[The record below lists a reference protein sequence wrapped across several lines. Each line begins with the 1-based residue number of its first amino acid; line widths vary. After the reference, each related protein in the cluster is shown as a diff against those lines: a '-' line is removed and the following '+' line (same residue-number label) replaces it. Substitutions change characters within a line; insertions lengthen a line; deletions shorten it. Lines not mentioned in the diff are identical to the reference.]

1 MREIENILPQGGLNL
16 DDDKRAMSNMDSD
29 YRLNIQYETGSSGT
43 IVPVKG
49 NVQIGASGGLV
60 GGLDAKGYCED
71 VENDRMFYFTSIRS
85 SRLSAAPING
95 VTASL
100 YYVEGT
106 ELTQIFRNKTYLIDS
121 SAENVDCR
129 VIDGKLIWTDGV
141 NDKRKINIQR
151 AINTKTYEDLGTKT
165 FVGETLLVH
174 QGDYVYIQ
182 GMGVYLRAGGGTT
195 GITLANLPSQISLGY
210 MQLVTNDVY
219 WDIDSDVSQI
229 AFIKKPPTEA
239 VEVDEVIAEGAD
251 RNPIVERLMSFSYRY
266 VYKDNEKSVFAKPSR
281 LVFNPYGEGAEE
293 ANTVNAVDITL
304 CRGNNDVRKLEV
316 VMQNVLTGNWFKI
329 GEVKNSEFLASDTYT
344 FQFQGGMVA
353 EPIDNAEVEKAF
365 DAVPKRVGTLCSIEN
380 RIIDANITEGFTI
393 DTIPTITAEAK
404 ESTGIEIFGDST
416 AYTQSTWSA
425 AGTKRFAHREYTGTL
440 TETDLVPFGVKVRLR
455 LTRTFITTK
464 TKEYSIVSDGTETMA
479 AFAQRFA
486 DEINTIHLDS
496 YWANT
501 FTKSIFNL
509 FAGVQIAGGVVT
521 LVISCGLP
529 RMVQL
534 AGLDLADYA
543 GFDGYIESTDPLFAT
558 LATSSEVFT
567 LGAFVSEILYS
578 LDVTSGTTIF
588 KGNSTYTIG
597 TVYYDDYLRKT
608 PVVNKSIFT
617 MPSGQHE
624 KGAIPVEVTISGE
637 APSWAKYYSIARSKG
652 SVTDGEIVHVIGGGS
667 ATEADLSG
675 DSTPALIKEM
685 YIGGVALSETATGK
699 VFWEWTSVVTLKYI
713 RIWDASSGGNLVA
726 YTTGLNLPTPYV
738 DEDGDRVRRIP
749 LEGKDGYIIVRT
761 TKENTNQARSVNR
774 YIELGFSTK
783 ETTDDGQFIYAINI
797 NTYINAIRKS
807 LKPDQNVYTPQSGDK
822 LRVLKDSNS
831 DTGLFTIEKIKE
843 RKVKSVEES
852 DEAYFTGYYIYTYP
866 SDTDLNFDNGGIIEM
881 FVEKDDDTILY
892 EESNLYPIAFEGG
905 LYQHKGGIDQVN
917 GGTIIYT
924 LEGDAYLRERDSV
937 SSDGSVIQ
945 TNPVESLRASDSYDS
960 KVWARGRA
968 NTFDSTAKQ
977 KNLTTA
983 LRHGGRLLN
992 ETFINDI
999 SKYDSADIIVL
1010 PPDYGRIIRLIEK
1023 PNYIKAIC
1031 EKRSVTIEI
1040 GREIVTRPDGTD
1052 ELVAISRVFG
1062 TQRPSM
1068 NRWGTKDFRSVVDTG
1083 TELFYFDSSSRQM
1096 LSDGQNGQFPISG
1109 KVSQGEYS
1117 QDFKMHSYFRDMTN
1131 CRAGWDEDNKMLY
1144 VTGLVAGTTTT
1155 VGFHRPTN
1163 RWLSYY
1169 TFKPSVYMALNNRIF
1184 TVSTDLYE
1192 HNLDT
1197 FNGSAVPKC
1206 FFCGVQESSKVKLIA
1221 NQHPMNMKLFDSLTL
1236 RAQGLTAI
1244 PSDFIVL
1251 EIEPNDTYDRGM
1263 YSIIT
1268 SGMLRLEEGEYRA
1281 EILKNMKTTSD
1292 VVSNNDLHN
1301 GENVRGYYIEMLLDF
1316 GSSDY
1321 KLMGASVMQT
1331 ISK

>member
-1 MREIENILPQGGLNL
+1 MREIETIVPQGGLNL
-16 DDDKRAMSNMDSD
+16 DDDKRFMANTDSD
-29 YRLNIQYETGSSGT
+29 ERLNIQYETGKSGT
-43 IVPVKG
+43 IVPIKGNAKIGDIGGEVKG
-49 NVQIGASGGLV
+49 WCQ
-60 GGLDAKGYCED
+60 D
-71 VENDRMFYFTSIRS
+71 VENDRMFFFVDGD
-85 SRLSAAPING
+85 API
-95 VTASL
+95 
-100 YYVEGT
+100 YYLENNTLSTLFDGET
-106 ELTQIFRNKTYLIDS
+106 EFFDS
-121 SAENVDCR
+121 SVEDIDCR
-129 VIDGKLIWTDGV
+129 VLDGQLIWTD
-141 NDKRKINIQR
+141 NSTDKKKINIQR
-151 AINTKTYEDLGTKT
+151 AINTKVYEGLSTKT
-165 FVGETLLVH
+165 FVGAEVLLQINEYIH
-174 QGDYVYIQ
+174 IQ
-182 GMGVYLRAGGGTT
+182 GMGVYQRTAGTGGINMGNLETKINS
-195 GITLANLPSQISLGY
+195 GELLFITDEVYWGVDADGSQI
-210 MQLVTNDVY
+210 T
-219 WDIDSDVSQI
+219 
-229 AFIKKPPTEA
+229 FIKKPPTYT
-239 VEVDEVIAEGAD
+239 VDVNEVIATGTD
-251 RNPIVERLMSFSYRY
+251 RNAIVERLMSFTYRY
-266 VYKDNEKSVFAKPSR
+266 VYKDKEKSVFAKPSR
-281 LVFNPYGEGAEE
+281 IVFNPYGVGTPE
-293 ANTVNAVDITL
+293 ADTFNAVDITL
-304 CRGNNDVRKLEV
+304 YRGNNDVEKIEV
-316 VMQNVLTGNWFKI
+316 AMQNVTTGNWFKI
-329 GEVKNSEFLASDTYT
+329 GEVRNSEFLANDTYT
-344 FQFQGGMVA
+344 FRFQGGMVA
-353 EPIDNAEVEKAF
+353 EPLDNKEVEKGF
-365 DAVPKRVGTLCSIEN
+365 DAVPSKVGTLCTIEN
-380 RIIDANITEGFTI
+380 RIIDGDITEGFTI
-393 DTIPTITAEAK
+393 ETIPSITAEAV
-404 ESTGIEIFGDST
+404 ENETLNVYGSPVSTSQNDWRRVPPYNPLVFRNRQYTATLAST
-416 AYTQSTWSA
+416 DIIS
-425 AGTKRFAHREYTGTL
+425 L
-440 TETDLVPFGVKVRLR
+440 GVKTTIKVAWVDGV
-455 LTRTFITTK
+455 TK
-464 TKEYSIVSDGTETMA
+464 TKEYSVIATGTETMEA
-479 AFAQRFA
+479 YALRFA
-486 DEINTIHLDS
+486 VEVNKIHLDTTILAS
-496 YWANT
+496 YRNAE
-501 FTKSIFNL
+501 INL
-509 FAGVQIAGGVVT
+509 HAGVVSAGGVVT
-521 LVISCGLP
+521 LTISNGLP
-529 RMVQL
+529 RMVGI
-534 AGLDLADYA
+534 AGLSLSGYDNFA
-543 GFDGYIESTDPLFAT
+543 GEVYNTDPLYST
-558 LATSSEVFT
+558 LTTSSLVFT
-567 LGAFVSEILYS
+567 LGSSVGPLTYS
-578 LDVTSGTTIF
+578 LDVSSGTTIF

-597 TVYYDDYLRKT
+597 TTYYDDYLRKT
-608 PVVNKSIFT
+608 PVVNKTSVAI
-617 MPSGQHE
+617 PEGQYE
-624 KGAIPVEVTISGE
+624 KGAYPVKVTISGE

-652 SVTDGEIVHVIGGGS
+652 SVTDGEIVHVVGGGS
-667 ATEADLSG
+667 GTEADLFG
-675 DSTPALIKEM
+675 DSTTPKLIKELSVA
-685 YIGGVALSETATGK
+685 GVPYTDTSLGN
-699 VFWEWTSVVTLKYI
+699 VFWEWLYMQSQSRFAIYNTV
-713 RIWDASSGGNLVA
+713 SGGVQLFKTQEIGRFTS
-726 YTTGLNLPTPYV
+726 YI
-738 DEDGDRVRRIP
+738 DEDGERVRKLP
-749 LEGKDGYIIVRT
+749 FWSGDGYVVVRMDAIGV
-761 TKENTNQARSVNR
+761 NQVRSSTR
-774 YIELGFSTK
+774 YVELGFSTK

-905 LYQHKGGIDQVN
+905 LYQHKGGIDQVD

-1292 VVSNNDLHN
+1292 VISNNDLHN